1 MVLPPDRVVAKP
13 TIAVNLT
20 TGWRSIV
27 GTPNITLRRND
38 MRLDSKSWPQAA
50 MGSSANAGGH
60 GGYGGNAQQSEKVTV
75 LVAHA
80 DAIVSAGLAALL
92 GANVDVTVRQA
103 EADITGMMVTAG
115 ADVIIL
121 DHKAGMEHMRR
132 MASGHQGDTQ
142 ARVLIVTQLDREWEV
157 RTAMMAGVH
166 GYLLQNS
173 PADQLLTAVRTLG
186 RGMRYL
192 SAELSRC
199 VADSFT
205 RIGLTSR
212 ETDVLQ
218 LLAQGQCNKSIAREL
233 GIGVGTVKTHVKGLF
248 DKLGATART
257 HAVVLAT
264 RRGLVG
270 DYSQSQPH

>member
-1 MVLPPDRVVAKP
+1 
-13 TIAVNLT
+13 
-20 TGWRSIV
+20 
-27 GTPNITLRRND
+27 
-38 MRLDSKSWPQAA
+38 MRLDSKTWPQMAVG
-50 MGSSANAGGH
+50 GSNGTGAIIHQG
-60 GGYGGNAQQSEKVTV
+60 EKINV

-80 DAIVSAGLAALL
+80 DAIVNAGLAALL
-92 GANVDVTVRQA
+92 GAS
-103 EADITGMMVTAG
+103 ADISIRSADAADSAHGG
-115 ADVIIL
+115 ADVVIV
-121 DHKAGMEHMRR
+121 DHKAGLEHMRR
-132 MASGHQGDTQ
+132 RADNPHGQGEQ
-142 ARVLIVTQLDREWEV
+142 QPRVLIVTQLDREWEV

-173 PADQLLTAVRTLG
+173 APDQLLAAVRSLS

-192 SAELSRC
+192 SADLSRC

-218 LLAQGQCNKSIAREL
+218 LLAQGQCNKAIAREL

-270 DYSQSQPH
+270 DSVHSQH

>member
-1 MVLPPDRVVAKP
+1 
-13 TIAVNLT
+13 
-20 TGWRSIV
+20 
-27 GTPNITLRRND
+27 

-50 MGSSANAGGH
+50 TGTGANTGSH
-60 GGYGGNAQQSEKVTV
+60 GGYGGNAQQGEKVTV

-92 GANVDVTVRQA
+92 GASVDIDVRMLPA
-103 EADITGMMVTAG
+103 ESGVTAAG
-115 ADVIIL
+115 NADVIIL

-132 MASGHQGDTQ
+132 VAAGHHGDAQ
-142 ARVLIVTQLDREWEV
+142 SRVLIVTQLDREWEV

-270 DYSQSQPH
+270 EYSQSQPH

>member
-1 MVLPPDRVVAKP
+1 MRVD
-13 TIAVNLT
+13 T
-20 TGWRSIV
+20 R
-27 GTPNITLRRND
+27 
-38 MRLDSKSWPQAA
+38 SWPQ
-50 MGSSANAGGH
+50 SAVGGT
-60 GGYGGNAQQSEKVTV
+60 GNTNGIVQQGDKVHV
-75 LVAHA
+75 LIAHA
-80 DAIVSAGLAALL
+80 DPIVNAGLAALL
-92 GANVDVTVRQA
+92 GANSDMQITVA
-103 EADITGMMVTAG
+103 SSEAASLGG
-115 ADVIIL
+115 ADVIVL
-121 DHKAGMEHMRR
+121 DHRNGLEHLRR
-132 MASGHQGDTQ
+132 AANAHHGDSQ
-142 ARVLIVTQLDREWEV
+142 PRVLIVTQLEREWEV

-173 PADQLLTAVRTLG
+173 DAEQLLTAVRTLS

-192 SAELSRC
+192 SADLSRC

-270 DYSQSQPH
+270 DSAATPAH

>member
-1 MVLPPDRVVAKP
+1 MDNR
-13 TIAVNLT
+13 
-20 TGWRSIV
+20 
-27 GTPNITLRRND
+27 
-38 MRLDSKSWPQAA
+38 SWPQ
-50 MGSSANAGGH
+50 SAVGGTGNTNALV
-60 GGYGGNAQQSEKVTV
+60 QQGEQVRV
-75 LVAHA
+75 VIAHA
-80 DAIVSAGLAALL
+80 DPIVSAGLAALL
-92 GANVDVTVRQA
+92 GANGDMQITVTNS
-103 EADITGMMVTAG
+103 EAASHAG
-115 ADVIIL
+115 ADVIVL
-121 DHKAGMEHMRR
+121 DHRNGLEHMRR
-132 MASGHQGDTQ
+132 AANAHHGEQQ
-142 ARVLIVTQLDREWEV
+142 PRVLIVTQMEREWEV

-173 PADQLLTAVRTLG
+173 DAEQLLTAVRTLS

-270 DYSQSQPH
+270 DTAASHQH

>member
-1 MVLPPDRVVAKP
+1 MRVD
-13 TIAVNLT
+13 N
-20 TGWRSIV
+20 R
-27 GTPNITLRRND
+27 
-38 MRLDSKSWPQAA
+38 SWPQ
-50 MGSSANAGGH
+50 SAVGGTGNTNALV
-60 GGYGGNAQQSEKVTV
+60 QQGEQVRV
-75 LVAHA
+75 VVAHA
-80 DAIVSAGLAALL
+80 APIVSAGLAALL
-92 GANVDVTVRQA
+92 GAQSDMQITIANS
-103 EADITGMMVTAG
+103 EAASHAS
-115 ADVIIL
+115 ADVIVL
-121 DHKAGMEHMRR
+121 DHRNGLEHMRR
-132 MASGHQGDTQ
+132 AANAHHGDQ
-142 ARVLIVTQLDREWEV
+142 QPRVLIVTQLDREWEV

-173 PADQLLTAVRTLG
+173 DPEQLMTAVRTLS

-270 DYSQSQPH
+270 DSAASPQH

>member
-1 MVLPPDRVVAKP
+1 MQFDTRTRVQ
-13 TIAVNLT
+13 IA
-20 TGWRSIV
+20 
-27 GTPNITLRRND
+27 
-38 MRLDSKSWPQAA
+38 
-50 MGSSANAGGH
+50 H
-60 GGYGGNAQQSEKVTV
+60 C
-75 LVAHA
+75 

-92 GANVDVTVRQA
+92 GDN
-103 EADITGMMVTAG
+103 ADMQVVHDIAQ
-115 ADVIIL
+115 ADVLIL
-121 DHKAGMEHMRR
+121 DHKGALEHMRR
-132 MASGHQGDTQ
+132 CADAPHQEHR
-142 ARVLIVTQLDREWEV
+142 ARVLIVTQLEREWEV

-166 GYLLQNS
+166 GYLLQS
-173 PADQLLTAVRTLG
+173 CQADQLLAAVRTLS

-192 SAELSRC
+192 SADLSRC

-205 RIGLTSR
+205 RIGLTNR

-270 DYSQSQPH
+270 DGTASQHMA

>member
-1 MVLPPDRVVAKP
+1 
-13 TIAVNLT
+13 
-20 TGWRSIV
+20 
-27 GTPNITLRRND
+27 

-50 MGSSANAGGH
+50 MGGSSVQN
-60 GGYGGNAQQSEKVTV
+60 GYNGAAQQGEKVTV

-92 GANVDVTVRQA
+92 GASSDVEVRLAPGQDS
-103 EADITGMMVTAG
+103 ADLAG
-115 ADVIIL
+115 ADVVIL

-132 MASGHQGDTQ
+132 AASAHHGAAQP
-142 ARVLIVTQLDREWEV
+142 RVLIVTQLDREWEV

-186 RGMRYL
+186 RGTRYL

-218 LLAQGQCNKSIAREL
+218 LLAQGQCNKTIAREL

-270 DYSQSQPH
+270 DYCGVREHGHPAGRH

>member
-1 MVLPPDRVVAKP
+1 
-13 TIAVNLT
+13 
-20 TGWRSIV
+20 
-27 GTPNITLRRND
+27 
-38 MRLDSKSWPQAA
+38 MRLDSKTWPQTAVGGSNGTAA
-50 MGSSANAGGH
+50 ILHQG
-60 GGYGGNAQQSEKVTV
+60 EKINV

-92 GANVDVTVRQA
+92 GTN
-103 EADITGMMVTAG
+103 ADISVRSGPTADDACHCG
-115 ADVIIL
+115 ADVVIV
-121 DHKAGMEHMRR
+121 DHKGALEHMRR
-132 MASGHQGDTQ
+132 RADAQHGQEQ
-142 ARVLIVTQLDREWEV
+142 LPRVLIVTQLDREWEV

-173 PADQLLTAVRTLG
+173 PADQLLTAVRSLS

-192 SAELSRC
+192 SADLSRC

-270 DYSQSQPH
+270 DSVHSQH

>member
-1 MVLPPDRVVAKP
+1 
-13 TIAVNLT
+13 
-20 TGWRSIV
+20 
-27 GTPNITLRRND
+27 
-38 MRLDSKSWPQAA
+38 MRLDSKAWPQMAVG
-50 MGSSANAGGH
+50 GSNGTGAIIHQGDKI
-60 GGYGGNAQQSEKVTV
+60 KVV
-75 LVAHA
+75 AAHA
-80 DAIVSAGLAALL
+80 DAIVNAGLAALL
-92 GANVDVTVRQA
+92 GASTDFTVRIDG
-103 EADITGMMVTAG
+103 ADTAGAMGAGAG
-115 ADVIIL
+115 ADVVIV
-121 DHKAGMEHMRR
+121 DHKAGLEHMRR
-132 MASGHQGDTQ
+132 RAEPQQ
-142 ARVLIVTQLDREWEV
+142 ADHIHHGKAAQPRVLIVTQLDREWEV

-173 PADQLLTAVRTLG
+173 APDQLLAAVRSLS

-192 SAELSRC
+192 SADLSRC

-270 DYSQSQPH
+270 DSAHSQH

>member
-1 MVLPPDRVVAKP
+1 MDTR
-13 TIAVNLT
+13 
-20 TGWRSIV
+20 
-27 GTPNITLRRND
+27 
-38 MRLDSKSWPQAA
+38 SWPQ
-50 MGSSANAGGH
+50 SAVGGT
-60 GGYGGNAQQSEKVTV
+60 GNNSGIVQQGDKVHV
-75 LVAHA
+75 LIAHA
-80 DAIVSAGLAALL
+80 DPIVSAGLAALL
-92 GANVDVTVRQA
+92 GANSDMQITVA
-103 EADITGMMVTAG
+103 NGEAASLAG
-115 ADVIIL
+115 ADVIVL
-121 DHKAGMEHMRR
+121 DHRNGLEHMRR
-132 MASGHQGDTQ
+132 AANAHHGDSQ
-142 ARVLIVTQLDREWEV
+142 PRVLIVTQLEREWEV

-173 PADQLLTAVRTLG
+173 DAEQLLTAVRTLS

-192 SAELSRC
+192 SADLSRC

-270 DYSQSQPH
+270 DSGASQQH

>member
-1 MVLPPDRVVAKP
+1 
-13 TIAVNLT
+13 
-20 TGWRSIV
+20 
-27 GTPNITLRRND
+27 
-38 MRLDSKSWPQAA
+38 MRLDSKTWPQTAVG
-50 MGSSANAGGH
+50 GSNEAGAIIRQGDTI
-60 GGYGGNAQQSEKVTV
+60 NV

-80 DAIVSAGLAALL
+80 DAIVNAGLAALL
-92 GANVDVTVRQA
+92 GAS
-103 EADITGMMVTAG
+103 ADISVRSAGAGGSFDG
-115 ADVIIL
+115 ADVIIV
-121 DHKAGMEHMRR
+121 DHKAGLEHMRR
-132 MASGHQGDTQ
+132 RAEARHGQ
-142 ARVLIVTQLDREWEV
+142 AEDQPRVLIVTQLDREWEV
-157 RTAMMAGVH
+157 RTAMIAGVQ

-173 PADQLLTAVRTLG
+173 PADQLLAAVRALS

-192 SAELSRC
+192 SADLSRC

-270 DYSQSQPH
+270 DNVHRPH

>member
-1 MVLPPDRVVAKP
+1 
-13 TIAVNLT
+13 
-20 TGWRSIV
+20 
-27 GTPNITLRRND
+27 
-38 MRLDSKSWPQAA
+38 
-50 MGSSANAGGH
+50 
-60 GGYGGNAQQSEKVTV
+60 
-75 LVAHA
+75 
-80 DAIVSAGLAALL
+80 
-92 GANVDVTVRQA
+92 
-103 EADITGMMVTAG
+103 
-115 ADVIIL
+115 
-121 DHKAGMEHMRR
+121 
-132 MASGHQGDTQ
+132 
-142 ARVLIVTQLDREWEV
+142 
-157 RTAMMAGVH
+157 
-166 GYLLQNS
+166 
-173 PADQLLTAVRTLG
+173 
-186 RGMRYL
+186 MRYL

-270 DYSQSQPH
+270 DSYLNQPH

>member
-1 MVLPPDRVVAKP
+1 MRVD
-13 TIAVNLT
+13 T
-20 TGWRSIV
+20 R
-27 GTPNITLRRND
+27 
-38 MRLDSKSWPQAA
+38 SWPQ
-50 MGSSANAGGH
+50 SAVGGT
-60 GGYGGNAQQSEKVTV
+60 GNTNGIVQQGDKVHV
-75 LVAHA
+75 LIAHS
-80 DAIVSAGLAALL
+80 DPIVNAGLAALL
-92 GANVDVTVRQA
+92 SANSDMQITVA
-103 EADITGMMVTAG
+103 SSEAASLGG
-115 ADVIIL
+115 ADVIVL
-121 DHKAGMEHMRR
+121 DHRNGLEHMRR
-132 MASGHQGDTQ
+132 AANAHHGDSQ
-142 ARVLIVTQLDREWEV
+142 PRVLIVTQLEREWEV

-173 PADQLLTAVRTLG
+173 DAEQLLTAVRTLS

-192 SAELSRC
+192 SADLSRC

-270 DYSQSQPH
+270 DSAASQAH

>member
-1 MVLPPDRVVAKP
+1 
-13 TIAVNLT
+13 
-20 TGWRSIV
+20 
-27 GTPNITLRRND
+27 
-38 MRLDSKSWPQAA
+38 MRMDNRSWPQASA
-50 MGSSANAGGH
+50 GSTNGIVLQG
-60 GGYGGNAQQSEKVTV
+60 EKVNV
-75 LVAHA
+75 LIAHA

-92 GANVDVTVRQA
+92 GTHSDLQITV
-103 EADITGMMVTAG
+103 AG
-115 ADVIIL
+115 ADQATAPVNADVLIL
-121 DHKAGMEHMRR
+121 DHRNGLEHMRR
-132 MASGHQGDTQ
+132 SAAAHHGDNQ
-142 ARVLIVTQLDREWEV
+142 PPRVLIVTQLEREWEV

-166 GYLLQNS
+166 GYLLQHS
-173 PADQLLTAVRTLG
+173 DTEQLLTAVRTLS

-192 SAELSRC
+192 SPELSRC

-270 DYSQSQPH
+270 ESYSNQPH

>member
-1 MVLPPDRVVAKP
+1 
-13 TIAVNLT
+13 
-20 TGWRSIV
+20 
-27 GTPNITLRRND
+27 
-38 MRLDSKSWPQAA
+38 MRLDSKTWPQTAVGGSNGTAA
-50 MGSSANAGGH
+50 ILHQG
-60 GGYGGNAQQSEKVTV
+60 EKINV

-80 DAIVSAGLAALL
+80 DAIVNAGLAALL
-92 GANVDVTVRQA
+92 GAS
-103 EADITGMMVTAG
+103 ADISVRSGLAADDASHCG
-115 ADVIIL
+115 ADVVIA
-121 DHKAGMEHMRR
+121 DHKGALEHLRR
-132 MASGHQGDTQ
+132 RAAAQHGQVEQ
-142 ARVLIVTQLDREWEV
+142 LPKVLIVTQLDREWEV

-173 PADQLLTAVRTLG
+173 PADQLLSAVRSLS

-192 SAELSRC
+192 SADLSRC

-270 DYSQSQPH
+270 DGVHSQH